1 MITGL
6 KSLTSVVS
14 EHCEKVQEEV
24 ENENVKTNSHDPNFL
39 KKFLNRRLQNKS
51 PDMIIESETFEVNE
65 PAEDSFKELIKK
77 DSDAKEL
84 LKDAFIP
91 VQLVSADD
99 PRSVMKL
106 RIQGCT
112 I

>member
-14 EHCEKVQEEV
+14 EHCEKVKEEV
-24 ENENVKTNSHDPNFL
+24 TNENVETNSHDPNFL

-51 PDMIIESETFEVNE
+51 PDMIIESETFEVDE
-65 PAEDSFKELIKK
+65 SEDESFKELIKT
-77 DSDAKEL
+77 DGDAKEL
-84 LKDAFIP
+84 LKDAYIP
-91 VQLVSADD
+91 VELVSADD

-106 RIQGCT
+106 QIQGCA